1 MVNPGG
7 GVVIMTERKL
17 AALIPPRLTGPL
29 TDRIRSANRGRLP
42 LVELPP
48 LPEPS
53 SLRYGMG
60 RIDADGRVSNST
72 VITALGWTE
81 GDRLHMALLDHSVIV
96 HRDPT
101 GAFRLGRKP
110 YLVLPATV
118 RRRNGLGAGQQVLLA
133 ADPNHD
139 VLVVHPQ
146 AALDTMIT
154 AYHASL
160 STRGDHQ

>member
-1 MVNPGG
+1 
-7 GVVIMTERKL
+7 MTERTI

-29 TDRIRSANRGRLP
+29 ANRIGTASLGRLP

-48 LPEPS
+48 LPQS
-53 SLRYGMG
+53 SPLCYGMG
-60 RIDADGRVSNST
+60 RIDSEGRVSNASI
-72 VITALGWTE
+72 ITTLGWTE

-96 HRDPT
+96 HRQAS

-110 YLVLPATV
+110 YLALPATV
-118 RRRNGLGAGQQVLLA
+118 RRRNGLSAGQQVLLA

-146 AALDTMIT
+146 AALDSMIT

-160 STRGDHQ
+160 STRGTNP